1 MKEVARNTLK
11 GVTRTVATL
20 VACAL
25 ALVLAAPSRALA
37 AGEQIEIGQ
46 TFATK
51 GIVPD
56 DVTGTFDYELTAV
69 GEAPLPG
76 GAEGTYAF
84 SITGDDS
91 LVLPI
96 LFGSADNTDALVFPH
111 AGVFEYDVTCTSVG
125 DERLAVD
132 NSSYHIYVSIFN
144 DDTAPDKL
152 VVDKIVVQD
161 NDNPDYKPDEIAYEH
176 SYQGSPFSVTVD
188 NPPVVKVV
196 SGNTPSEDA
205 TWHFRMKA
213 DDASNPMPSGSKDG
227 AKTVQ
232 IKGEGQVEIGEM
244 TFTEEGTYTYT
255 LTELND
261 GVANYEYDG
270 SVYKLTFEVVDNDGN
285 LVVTRTITKDGK
297 AFEDNACTFTNKYSG
312 KNDIPRKII
321 KRLLPKTGDQNW
333 GLVQL
338 SGALLVA
345 GGVAIGMGIAN
356 KRRQRKSQE

>member
-46 TFATK
+46 TFTTK
-51 GIVPD
+51 GIVPE

-84 SITGDDS
+84 SITGNDS
-91 LVLPI
+91 LVLSI
-96 LFGSADNTDALVFPH
+96 AFGSSGDANALVFVH
-111 AGVFEYDVTCTSVG
+111 AGVFEYDITCTTTG
-125 DERLAVD
+125 NDRLTVD

-144 DDTAPDKL
+144 DDTAPNKL
-152 VVDKIVVQD
+152 IVDKIVVQD
-161 NDNPDYKPDEIAYEH
+161 NNNPDYKPDSIAYEH
-176 SYQGSPFSVTVD
+176 SFRGSPFSVTVD
-188 NPPVVKVV
+188 NPPVVKVI
-196 SGNTPSEDA
+196 SGNTPSEDV
-205 TWHFRMKA
+205 TWHFRMTA
-213 DDASNPMPSGSKDG
+213 DNASNPMPSGSKDG

-261 GVANYEYDG
+261 GVPNYEYDG

-285 LVVTRTITKDGK
+285 LVVTRSVTKDGK
-297 AFEDNACTFTNKYSG
+297 AVDDTACTFTNKYNG
-312 KNDIPRKII
+312 KDDVPRKII

-338 SGALLVA
+338 SGALLLA
-345 GGVAIGMGIAN
+345 GGVAIGMSIAT
-356 KRRQRKSQE
+356 RRKQRKSHS